1 MKSYIQMH
9 ETKQI
14 YSTVYHSMKQGFYLG
29 EVQDL
34 TGCGPGQPDM
44 ISLALERQQV

>member
-1 MKSYIQMH
+1 MR

-14 YSTVYHSMKQGFYLG
+14 YSTVYHSMRQGIYLG

-34 TGCGPGQPDM
+34 TGCGPEQPDV

>member
-1 MKSYIQMH
+1 MKSYFQIH

-14 YSTVYHSMKQGFYLG
+14 YSTVYHSMRQGFYLG

-34 TGCGPGQPDM
+34 GGCSPEQPDM